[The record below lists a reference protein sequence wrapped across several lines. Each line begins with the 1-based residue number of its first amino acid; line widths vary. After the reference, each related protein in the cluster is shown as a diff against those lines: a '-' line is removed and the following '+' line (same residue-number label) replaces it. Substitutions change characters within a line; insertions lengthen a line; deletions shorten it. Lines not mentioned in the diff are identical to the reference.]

1 MGKFFFVPDQ
11 EVLNDTEPPPFNPA
25 KNLHSIID
33 GTELFIETPKGHKNQ
48 RLTWS
53 NYKHHN
59 TMKILVAVAPNSSII
74 FVSKAYSGSISDK
87 ALTNRCNFL
96 DRIDPYC

>member
-11 EVLNDTEPPPFNPA
+11 EVLNDTEPPPFNAA

-48 RLTWS
+48 RFTWPII
-53 NYKHHN
+53 N
-59 TMKILVAVAPNSSII
+59 TM
-74 FVSKAYSGSISDK
+74 
-87 ALTNRCNFL
+87 TQ
-96 DRIDPYC
+96 